1 MRKEAKETNRTL
13 TKEDLYEDKIVL
25 NCYFIDKKQL
35 ELNPDLLG
43 EYNVNR
49 AISIFN
55 KRILPLLVV
64 FNPIVRENLLVK
76 DVNDKYLFTRSQCE
90 LINGLPMES
99 GDQDDLDTDLLQ
111 MSKEEIKFW
120 EKMNLSPN
128 FIFD

>member
-35 ELNPDLLG
+35 ELNPDLMG

-76 DVNDKYLFTRSQCE
+76 DVKDKYLFTRSQCE
-90 LINGLPMES
+90 LINGLPMDN
-99 GDQDDLDTDLLQ
+99 GDQDDLETDLLQ